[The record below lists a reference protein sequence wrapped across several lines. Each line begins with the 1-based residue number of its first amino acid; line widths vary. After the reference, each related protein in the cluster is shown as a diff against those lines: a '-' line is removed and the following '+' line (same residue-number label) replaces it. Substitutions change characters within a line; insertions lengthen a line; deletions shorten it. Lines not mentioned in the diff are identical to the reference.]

1 MKHTVLLAAWL
12 LPLGSQAG
20 ELMLE
25 FHGKDMSGYTL
36 MVEVFNSEN
45 KFLSDN
51 KRVRAIKVKATSN
64 SATVLIHDLISGNYA
79 VAAFVDRNQNGNLDR
94 NFVGLPTELYGFSR
108 EARRLFG
115 PPSFDEAKFDLG
127 DDTVSQSI
135 HLH

>member
-1 MKHTVLLAAWL
+1 
-12 LPLGSQAG
+12 
-20 ELMLE
+20 MLE

-45 KFLSDN
+45 GFLSDN
-51 KRVRAIKVKATSN
+51 KRVRTIKVKATSN

-94 NFVGLPTELYGFSR
+94 NFVGVPTELYGFSR

>member
-1 MKHTVLLAAWL
+1 MKHTVLLATWL
-12 LPLGSQAG
+12 LPLTCQAR
-20 ELMLE
+20 ELVLE

-45 KFLSDN
+45 GFLSDN

-64 SATVLIHDLISGNYA
+64 SATVLIHDLISGSYD
-79 VAAFVDRNQNGNLDR
+79 VAAFVDRNQIGNLDR

-115 PPSFDEAKFDLG
+115 PPSFDEAKFELG

-135 HLH
+135 HFH

>member
-1 MKHTVLLAAWL
+1 
-12 LPLGSQAG
+12 
-20 ELMLE
+20 MLE

-45 KFLSDN
+45 GFLLDN
-51 KRVRAIKVKATSN
+51 KRVRAINVKVASN
-64 SATVLIHDLISGNYA
+64 SATVPIQGLIPGNYA
-79 VAAFVDRNQNGNLDR
+79 IAAFVDRNQNGNLDR
-94 NFVGLPTELYGFSR
+94 NFVGVPTELYGFSS

-115 PPSFDEAKFDLG
+115 PPSFDEAKFELG